1 MELGRFNVFIG
12 ENGSGKSNVLES
24 IAFLSAYLNHKLD
37 NEYLS
42 SRGIRNTEPKFFK
55 SLFDKE
61 NIKSPISF
69 ECTINGKK
77 VVEVRLDFDENIE
90 KWGNVKFKK
99 LNVTT
104 DDIKKILSG
113 EKKIEPI
120 EFENKLEELF
130 YTILSKG
137 QEVFTIQDENKKK
150 TAIDKYSS
158 VLEDINVM
166 LEENRKEINIFLDN
180 FLLFSPE
187 NSSLR
192 NFADEGQI
200 LPLGIKVTDF
210 LRKSKDFLKK
220 K

>member
-1 MELGRFNVFIG
+1 M
-12 ENGSGKSNVLES
+12 
-24 IAFLSAYLNHKLD
+24 NHKLD